1 MPSIAPG
8 RRRSLAAENER
19 DQKAG
24 WLRISISLPNASSS
38 AACLH
43 LHYAFLMAFY
53 LHSQMEGER
62 ALRGYGQ
69 NCCRPR

>member
-8 RRRSLAAENER
+8 RKRSLAAETNIVR
-19 DQKAG
+19 KYGGFAFQ
-24 WLRISISLPNASSS
+24 PPPMFSSS
-38 AACLH
+38 AAFL

-53 LHSQMEGER
+53 LHSQMEGEH

>member
-1 MPSIAPG
+1 MFMPSIAPG
-8 RRRSLAAENER
+8 RKRSLAAETNIVR
-19 DQKAG
+19 KVR
-24 WLRISISLPNASSS
+24 WLRISTTPNVSSS
-38 AACLH
+38 AAFL

-53 LHSQMEGER
+53 LHSQMEGEH